1 MSGGAVYNS
10 TVVERVF
17 EGSLEQS
24 MDVTSK
30 LRKVFEVEQQLRG
43 LKSRLTGAEKF
54 LSEQDKELKSLDEKR
69 KKLESEGKTL
79 KAQAAD
85 HEGEVKRLD
94 ARMATIRSQMD
105 NAQSNK
111 EYKAFLTELNTLK
124 AERDRAETAAL
135 ELLHKVDSAKQH
147 LDDVSGKRGER
158 EKVRGVAAG
167 DRDKKSDEISV
178 RVSELTLQRDA
189 LAKDVPADAL
199 VVLRRLV
206 ETRGEEAMA
215 AVEIIDVKRFEF
227 HCSGCQMAI
236 PVDAVTNLI
245 TTGSVTRCASCQCIL
260 FLEEESQKAVQNFGK
275 KKKEKQQA

>member
-1 MSGGAVYNS
+1 
-10 TVVERVF
+10 
-17 EGSLEQS
+17 

-69 KKLESEGKTL
+69 RQLESEGKTL
-79 KAQAAD
+79 KAKAAD

-124 AERDRAETAAL
+124 ADRDRAETAAL
-135 ELLHKVDSAKQH
+135 ELLQRADAAKQH
-147 LDDVSGKRGER
+147 LEDVSGRRGER

-167 DRDKKSDEISV
+167 DRDKKSDEIAV
-178 RVSELTLQRDA
+178 RLSELTAQRDA
-189 LAKDVPADAL
+189 LAKDVPGDAL
-199 VVLRRLV
+199 LVLRRLV

-236 PVDAVTNLI
+236 PVDAVTSLI
-245 TTGSVTRCASCQCIL
+245 TTGNLTKCASCQCIL

-275 KKKEKQQA
+275 KKKEKQQV